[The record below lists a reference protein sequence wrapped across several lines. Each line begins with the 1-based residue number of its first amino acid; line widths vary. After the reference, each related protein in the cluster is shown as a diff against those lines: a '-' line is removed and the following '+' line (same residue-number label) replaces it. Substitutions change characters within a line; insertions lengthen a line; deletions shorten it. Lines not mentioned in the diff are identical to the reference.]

1 MNRPFRDTNV
11 LLYSL
16 AGGDPRQ
23 AVAVRLLAAGGTVSV
38 QVLNEFASV
47 AHRKMKLSWPEVTRA
62 LSDVRTLCSPPVPL
76 TLATHEQA
84 VKLAARDGIAFYD
97 ALIVASALEA
107 GCDVLLTE
115 DMQDAWVIETRLT
128 IRNPF
133 RV

>member
-1 MNRPFRDTNV
+1 MSRPFLDTNV

-16 AGGDPRQ
+16 TRGDPRQ

-47 AHRKMKLSWPEVTRA
+47 AHRKLKLPWPEVAKA
-62 LSDVRTLCSPPVPL
+62 LSDIRTLCSPPVPL
-76 TLATHEQA
+76 TLATHEA
-84 VKLAARDGIAFYD
+84 AIGLAIRDGIAFYD

-107 GCDVLLTE
+107 GCDELLTE
-115 DMQDAWVIETRLT
+115 DMQDGRVIEARLT

-133 RV
+133 RA

>member
-1 MNRPFRDTNV
+1 VNRPFLDTNV

-23 AVAVRLLAAGGTVSV
+23 AVAVRLLAAGGTISI

-47 AHRKMKLSWPEVTRA
+47 AHRKMRLSWPEVARA
-62 LSDVRTLCSPPVPL
+62 LSDVRALCSPPVPL

-97 ALIVASALEA
+97 ASIVPRRWKP
-107 GCDVLLTE
+107 
-115 DMQDAWVIETRLT
+115 DAMCC
-128 IRNPF
+128 
-133 RV
+133 